1 LQEGKRIGLG
11 EKKNKTD
18 FALWKFSEEN
28 KKRQQE
34 WDSPWGVGFPGWHI
48 ECSAMSS
55 KYLGKQFDIHTG
67 GIDHIPIHHTNE
79 IAQSECAFGTKP
91 WVKYWMHGAFLELKD
106 GKMSKSE
113 GKIWTITDLEKKGL
127 SPLDYRYY
135 CLLTHYRKRMIFSFE
150 GIEAAKSAHERLKT
164 ICTEIKDDGRENEKY
179 LEEFK
184 QKIDDDLN
192 MPEAIQILWKLIK
205 DKNAKGKYQTIKKMD
220 EVFGL
225 KLLKKEEIKI
235 PKEVQYLLE
244 KRKIARENKDWNKSD
259 ELRDEIKEFGFE
271 VKDTKEGAEIKKI

>member
-1 LQEGKRIGLG
+1 
-11 EKKNKTD
+11 
-18 FALWKFSEEN
+18 
-28 KKRQQE
+28 
-34 WDSPWGVGFPGWHI
+34 
-48 ECSAMSS
+48 MSS